1 MTDKDKKFFQKWR
14 RKRAK
19 GLFRYIAWRSVVWGV
34 VLAVFKVTVNV
45 LQVAMGTENQSDFIQ
60 YLMSGVWINML
71 ISFVVLTLLSAWGLW
86 IYWDGR
92 EKRYMN
98 LLHTLDAKDIPKD
111 YSLPLAR
118 GVKEKFPDYD
128 WERRGK

>member
-1 MTDKDKKFFQKWR
+1 MNEKDKKFYVKWR

-19 GLFRYIAWRSVVWGV
+19 GVFKYIAWRAIVWGV
-34 VLAVFKVTVNV
+34 VLAIFKVTVN
-45 LQVAMGTENQSDFIQ
+45 LMQVAMASGTQEEFMQ
-60 YLMSGVWINML
+60 YLLTGVWMNML
-71 ISFVVLTLLSAWGLW
+71 ISFVGLTLLSTWGLW

-92 EKRYMN
+92 EKRFM
-98 LLHTLDAKDIPKD
+98 TLSRTMKDKDIPAD
-111 YSLPLAR
+111 YSIPSPR